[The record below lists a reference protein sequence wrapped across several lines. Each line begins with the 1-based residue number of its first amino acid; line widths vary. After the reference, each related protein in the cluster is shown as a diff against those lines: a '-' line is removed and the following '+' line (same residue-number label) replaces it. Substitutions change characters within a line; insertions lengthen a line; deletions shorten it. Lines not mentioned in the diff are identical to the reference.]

1 MRYCWEG
8 LYNILCYDAVVL
20 SVSNWGL
27 TLGISDDIM
36 VVYPSLSDAV
46 AASTPAADS
55 HLLSVLLLCWVLCAW
70 WEERRVR
77 EGRVRGGGGGGERR
91 GGGEESKG
99 GEGEGRVNG
108 PIGEIFC
115 FLLCSLSQRCMQ
127 KYFSGRNFFF
137 PSCPISQGA
146 WLHTDVCDNVVDM
159 SYLQYMY
166 KTLLDVH
173 V

>member
-8 LYNILCYDAVVL
+8 LYNILCYAVVL

-77 EGRVRGGGGGGERR
+77 EGRGGRERR

-99 GEGEGRVNG
+99 GEGEGRVNR
-108 PIGEIFC
+108 PIGEIFA
-115 FLLCSLSQRCMQ
+115 FSSVSSLRNVCRNIFQ
-127 KYFSGRNFFF
+127 GRKTFFR
-137 PSCPISQGA
+137 PA
-146 WLHTDVCDNVVDM
+146 L
-159 SYLQYMY
+159 
-166 KTLLDVH
+166 
-173 V
+173 